1 MQTQAYFENIQNHI
15 LSEIEQAH
23 SSIQLAVAWFTDE
36 NLFKALCG
44 KARKGV
50 AIELM
55 IMSDE
60 INNSCGINYDLL
72 CNAGGKVWKIN
83 TFGATENLMHN
94 KFCIIDNSTVIN
106 GSYNWTK
113 KAQHNH
119 ESITIISENIE
130 LALQFSDEFRS
141 IKEKYFGKD
150 TESIV
155 VDFGIICSRLST
167 LKETIRTGDAEDI
180 DYLAAKLKKHIKL
193 FSDPK
198 LSTIVKIIDYIER
211 RYYSEAVDEIT
222 LFINRYKSLTVYTD
236 TEIAALRLE
245 LRSLE
250 LRISSLEDEKI
261 EHEKLIHEFE
271 VRHNR
276 ELGDIILKILK
287 LKAGKYKF
295 EARNNPEKEKD
306 YEEAEQDYR
315 SFYDSYETLKE
326 EKIFELT
333 EEQKKEL
340 KIIFRRASKL
350 CHPDAVDEEHKK
362 DAEEIFKDLN
372 NAYSKN
378 DFEKVQQILNDL
390 EKGIFTLGSD
400 TINEKGKLLIMIKDL
415 RRVYER
421 LEKEVRQNKQDITY
435 KLLISI

>member
-1 MQTQAYFENIQNHI
+1 
-15 LSEIEQAH
+15 
-23 SSIQLAVAWFTDE
+23 
-36 NLFKALCG
+36 
-44 KARKGV
+44 
-50 AIELM
+50 
-55 IMSDE
+55 
-60 INNSCGINYDLL
+60 
-72 CNAGGKVWKIN
+72 
-83 TFGATENLMHN
+83 
-94 KFCIIDNSTVIN
+94 
-106 GSYNWTK
+106 
-113 KAQHNH
+113 
-119 ESITIISENIE
+119 
-130 LALQFSDEFRS
+130 
-141 IKEKYFGKD
+141 
-150 TESIV
+150 
-155 VDFGIICSRLST
+155 
-167 LKETIRTGDAEDI
+167 
-180 DYLAAKLKKHIKL
+180 
-193 FSDPK
+193 
-198 LSTIVKIIDYIER
+198 
-211 RYYSEAVDEIT
+211 
-222 LFINRYKSLTVYTD
+222 
-236 TEIAALRLE
+236 
-245 LRSLE
+245 LE

-435 KLLISI
+435 KLLISIKDWDEYFANIKVELLSELERLERN